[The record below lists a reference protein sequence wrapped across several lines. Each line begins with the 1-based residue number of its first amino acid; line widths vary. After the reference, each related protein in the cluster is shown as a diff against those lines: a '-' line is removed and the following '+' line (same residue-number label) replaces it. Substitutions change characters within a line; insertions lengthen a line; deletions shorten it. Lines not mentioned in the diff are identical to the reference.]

1 VRPAPAGAAREA
13 CDGVTRERRDARR
26 VEEARWPR
34 WRSQARGVTVLHPA
48 RIVHRDERHVLW
60 MAFFL
65 DSEGNRF
72 ALIAE
77 APPV

>member
-1 VRPAPAGAAREA
+1 
-13 CDGVTRERRDARR
+13 
-26 VEEARWPR
+26 
-34 WRSQARGVTVLHPA
+34 VTVLHPA